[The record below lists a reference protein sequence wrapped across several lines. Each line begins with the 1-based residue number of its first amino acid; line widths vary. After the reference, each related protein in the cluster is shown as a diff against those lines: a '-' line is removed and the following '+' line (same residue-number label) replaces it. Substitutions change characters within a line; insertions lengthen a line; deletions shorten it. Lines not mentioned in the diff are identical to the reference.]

1 MSRRHGERHGVHDFL
16 MSEGVPPRL
25 FSDGWAPDPRDTSG
39 ARRATDLMFAA
50 VAILYPAWHWVFRA
64 LMSSP
69 RDSLGERL
77 LVAAAS
83 LLAMLLSRLRPFTRA
98 MFAVEQVVLAL
109 LTGHYLSL
117 VWRNDFAFPYVA
129 GLYILFASVGTVIS
143 RMRVAIGYSV
153 VAMASLTVMSLMRG
167 RPGADL
173 EVLLGLATLLAATC
187 VGVYRTTLTRRTAMQ
202 RLLRERQLMKQ
213 IIETIPDPVF
223 VRNAE
228 RDLVLTNEAG
238 RQFESATGYDTEPIV
253 QQELNTLSGG
263 QALTQDAAVTTR
275 FGQIAMSVKTA
286 RAESVSQ
293 QVMVVTVM
301 RDVTERR
308 TLEDSLRSKIRELEQ
323 AKDRVRQLQGMLP
336 ICMHCSR
343 IRTESDGWQ
352 ALEKYVA
359 RHSEAS
365 FTHTLCASCLER
377 HYPEEGVS

>member
-1 MSRRHGERHGVHDFL
+1 VHDFL
-16 MSEGVPPRL
+16 VSEGVPSRL
-25 FSDGWAPDPRDTSG
+25 FTDGWAPDPRETTR
-39 ARRATDLMFAA
+39 ARRATDLLFAA

-64 LMSSP
+64 LMTSP

-83 LLAMLLSRLRPFTRA
+83 LLAMLLSRLRAFTRA
-98 MFAVEQVVLAL
+98 MPAVEQVVLAL

-129 GLYILFASVGTVIS
+129 GLYVLFASVGTVIS
-143 RMRVAIGYSV
+143 RLGVAITYSAI
-153 VAMASLTVMSLMRG
+153 AMASLTVMSLMRQ
-167 RPGADL
+167 RSSADL
-173 EVLLGLATLLAATC
+173 EVLLGLATLLVAIC
-187 VGVYRTTLTRRTAMQ
+187 VGVYRTTVTRRMVMQ

-228 RDLVLTNEAG
+228 RELVLTNEAG
-238 RQFESATGYDTEPIV
+238 RQFDNATGYDTEPIV
-253 QQELNTLSGG
+253 QQELITLAGG
-263 QALTQDAAVTTR
+263 QALTQDSAVTTR

-286 RAESVSQ
+286 RAESVNH

-301 RDVTERR
+301 RDVTDRR
-308 TLEDSLRSKIRELEQ
+308 KLEDSLRSKIRELEK

-343 IRTESDGWQ
+343 IRTESDEWQ

-359 RHSEAS
+359 GHSEAS
-365 FTHTLCASCLER
+365 FTHTLCASCLEQ

>member
-1 MSRRHGERHGVHDFL
+1 
-16 MSEGVPPRL
+16 MSEGVPPKL
-25 FSDGWAPDPRDTSG
+25 YTDGWVSDPHDAQRT
-39 ARRATDLMFAA
+39 RRASDLMFAA
-50 VAILYPAWHWVFRA
+50 IAILYPAWHWIFRA

-83 LLAMLLSRLRPFTRA
+83 LLAMLLSRLRAFTRA
-98 MFAVEQVVLAL
+98 MPIIEQVVLGAL
-109 LTGHYLSL
+109 TAHYLSL

-129 GLYILFASVGTVIS
+129 ALYILFASVGALIH
-143 RMRVAIGYSV
+143 RMGVALAYSV
-153 VAMASLTVMSLMRG
+153 AAMVTVTVMFSLHHHVS
-167 RPGADL
+167 ADL
-173 EVLLGLATLLAATC
+173 EVLLGLGTMLIAMC
-187 VGVYRTTLTRRTAMQ
+187 VGVYRTTVTRRVAMQ

-238 RQFESATGYDTEPIV
+238 RQFENATGYDTEPIV
-253 QQELNTLSGG
+253 QQELVTLTDG
-263 QALTQDAAVTTR
+263 QALTQDSSVTTR

-286 RAESVSQ
+286 RAESLNQ
-293 QVMVVTVM
+293 QVMLVTVM
-301 RDVTERR
+301 RDVTDRR
-308 TLEDSLRSKIRELEQ
+308 KLEDSLRFKIRELEQ
-323 AKDRVRQLQGMLP
+323 AHERVRQLQGMLP

-343 IRTESDGWQ
+343 IRTGSDEWQ
-352 ALEKYVA
+352 TLERYVA

-365 FTHTLCASCLER
+365 FTHTLCTTCLER

>member
-1 MSRRHGERHGVHDFL
+1 
-16 MSEGVPPRL
+16 
-25 FSDGWAPDPRDTSG
+25 
-39 ARRATDLMFAA
+39 MFAA
-50 VAILYPAWHWVFRA
+50 IAILYPAWHWIFRA
-64 LMSSP
+64 LMSTP

-83 LLAMLLSRLRPFTRA
+83 LLAMLLSRLRAFTRA
-98 MFAVEQVVLAL
+98 MPAVEHVVLAL

-117 VWRNDFAFPYVA
+117 VWRNDFAFPYMA
-129 GLYILFASVGTVIS
+129 GMYVLFASVGTVIS
-143 RMRVAIGYSV
+143 RLRVAITYSV
-153 VAMASLTVMSLMRG
+153 VAMASLTAMSLLRQ
-167 RPGADL
+167 RIRLDL
-173 EVLLGLATLLAATC
+173 ESLLGLATLLLAMC
-187 VGVYRTTLTRRTAMQ
+187 VGVYRTTVTRRLAMQ

-253 QQELNTLSGG
+253 QQELATLAEG
-263 QALTQDAAVTTR
+263 QALTQDSAVATR
-275 FGQIAMSVKTA
+275 FGQISMSVKTA
-286 RAESVSQ
+286 RAESVNS

-308 TLEDSLRSKIRELEQ
+308 SLEDSLRSKIRELEQ
-323 AKDRVRQLQGMLP
+323 AKERVRQLQGMLP

-343 IRTESDGWQ
+343 IRTGADEWQ

-359 RHSEAS
+359 LHSEAS
-365 FTHTLCASCLER
+365 FTHTLCATCLER
-377 HYPEEGVS
+377 HYPEEGAS